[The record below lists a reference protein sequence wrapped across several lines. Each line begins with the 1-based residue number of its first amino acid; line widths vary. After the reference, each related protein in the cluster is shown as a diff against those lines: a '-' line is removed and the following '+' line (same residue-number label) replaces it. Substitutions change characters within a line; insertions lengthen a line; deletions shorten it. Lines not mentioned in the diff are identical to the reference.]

1 LKIIIISHSFLP
13 NVGGLENIMAG
24 LATEWSKSHDV
35 IVYTKVKIRTT
46 ELILP
51 YNIVRHWNLFSLWVA
66 IANADVFVEA
76 NISLKTFWLGLLNYK
91 KWVVIHHT
99 CYSGHQNI
107 CFDIFKDNIRNYL
120 TFFSNNI
127 ACSSFV
133 ARSLIGKSLVI
144 PNFYNNQI
152 FKKHSVVKQPN
163 SLVFLGRLVSDKG
176 VDLLLHAMYVLKQR
190 GYKYHLTI
198 VGDGPEDVTLKSIVN
213 RFELQESVIFKG
225 ILKDN
230 ALALELN
237 KHSTMII
244 PSRWKEPFGVVA
256 LEGLA
261 CGCRIICPHEGGL
274 KEAAGSSAFLYVHN
288 NLNSLID
295 VIERSSF
302 SLLNIENDVKVQA
315 HLLEH
320 NQVVIAKRYIDYLN
334 DLINEK

>member
-1 LKIIIISHSFLP
+1 
-13 NVGGLENIMAG
+13 MAG

-51 YNIVRHWNLFSLWVA
+51 YTIVRHWNLFSLWVA

-127 ACSSFV
+127 ACSRFV

-152 FKKHSVVKQPN
+152 FKKHSVIKKPN

-198 VGDGPEDVTLKSIVN
+198 IGDGPEDVTLKSIVN

-225 ILKDN
+225 VLKDK

-237 KHSTMII
+237 KHSIMII

-274 KEAAGSSAFLYVHN
+274 KEAAGSTAFLYVHN

-295 VIERSSF
+295 VIERASF

-334 DLINEK
+334 YLIYEK

>member
-1 LKIIIISHSFLP
+1 
-13 NVGGLENIMAG
+13 MAG
-24 LATEWSKSHDV
+24 LATEWGNSHDV

-46 ELILP
+46 ELNLP
-51 YNIVRHWNLFSLWVA
+51 YTIVRHWNLISLWVA
-66 IANADVFVEA
+66 IANSDVLVEA

-99 CYSGHQNI
+99 CYSGHQKFY
-107 CFDIFKDNIRNYL
+107 FDILKDNIRNIL
-120 TFFSNNI
+120 TLFSNNI

-152 FKKHSVVKQPN
+152 FKKHSIVKNPN

-176 VDLLLHAMYVLKQR
+176 VDFLLHALYVLKQR

-198 VGDGPEDVTLKSIVN
+198 VGDGPEEFTLKSIVN
-213 RFELQESVIFKG
+213 KLELRESVIFKG
-225 ILKDN
+225 ILKDK
-230 ALALELN
+230 ALAWELS
-237 KHSTMII
+237 KHSIMII

-261 CGCRIICPHEGGL
+261 CGCRIICPDEGGL
-274 KEAAGSSAFLYVHN
+274 KEAAGSNALLYVHN

-295 VIERSSF
+295 VIERSSY
-302 SLLNIENDVKVQA
+302 SLLNIENDDKVQA

-334 DLINEK
+334 DIINEK